1 MKRLQRFL
9 AASVALL
16 MAGSAAMAQD
26 YPHRPIRLIVP
37 YPAGGITDVLGRLYA
52 QQLSATLGQ
61 PVITENRTG
70 QAGSIGIDH
79 VAKSAPDG
87 YTLGF
92 SANGPLASNYALFKS
107 LSYHPGADLAPV
119 ARLGFIQNILAVH
132 PSVPAQNLS
141 ELLAL
146 LRANPGKYSFAS
158 GGNGT
163 AQHFSGELLKSMA
176 KVEMAHVPYRGE
188 AQSINDV
195 LGGQVPL
202 LFGSLPS
209 TLPHIQAGRLRAL
222 AVSGGARSP
231 LLPDVPTIGETVP
244 GYNGTLWVG
253 LFAPEG
259 VPGPVLAQLQ
269 DGMAR
274 ALAASDLRSKLE
286 ASGVEMAGPAD
297 RPVAPAQMA
306 ALLREDIAR
315 WARIVKASG
324 ASLD

>member
-79 VAKSAPDG
+79 VAKSTPDG

-195 LGGQVPL
+195 LGGQVPIT
-202 LFGSLPS
+202 FATASVV
-209 TLPHIQAGRLRAL
+209 LPHIQSGRLRAI
-222 AVSGGARSP
+222 AVTSKTRSTS
-231 LLPDVPTIGETVP
+231 LPDVPTIAEAGVP
-244 GYNGTLWVG
+244 GYELVAWFGAVAPKGTP
-253 LFAPEG
+253 APLLEK
-259 VPGPVLAQLQ
+259 LNQ
-269 DGMAR
+269 
-274 ALAASDLRSKLE
+274 ASNQAI
-286 ASGVEMAGPAD
+286 ASGPLAERFQAIGGIS
-297 RPVAPAQMA
+297 APATT
-306 ALLREDIAR
+306 REFGAFIKEEIDK
-315 WARIVKASG
+315 WARIVKLTG
-324 ASLD
+324 ATLD